1 MNINNNWSDESYKS
15 DDDLNS
21 LLNIKSIKKLS
32 SKNPL
37 ENIKNNLILNIV
49 LGIAICLLYI
59 YVLFY
64 FPIWQV
70 QLTIG
75 ITLVFSIWA
84 IYTAFTE
91 FKKIKT
97 DVSPDNSLLEELKK
111 HHSSLTNWMK
121 TQQLVGIFIYPISAI
136 GGFMLGGT
144 VGSGKNVESF
154 MGKPSILL
162 ILLVVL
168 IVLVPLCHFFAKW
181 MFNYSFG
188 KHLKSIEQ
196 KIYDLENEN

>member
-1 MNINNNWSDESYKS
+1 MNINNKWNNESHHSDE
-15 DDDLNS
+15 DLNA
-21 LLNIKSIKKLS
+21 LLNIKSIKSLS

-37 ENIKNNLILNIV
+37 ENIKSNLIINIV
-49 LGIAICLLYI
+49 LGFAICILYVFI
-59 YVLFY
+59 LFQ

-75 ITLVFSIWA
+75 ITLIFSVWA
-84 IYTAFTE
+84 IYTAFIE
-91 FKKIKT
+91 YKKIKT
-97 DVSPDNSLLEELKK
+97 DVSPDNSLLEELKN

-181 MFNYSFG
+181 MFSYSFG

>member
-1 MNINNNWSDESYKS
+1 MNINNNWSNESHNS
-15 DDDLNS
+15 DKDLNA
-21 LLNIKSIKKLS
+21 LLNIKSIKNLS

-37 ENIKNNLILNIV
+37 ENIKNNLILNIIF
-49 LGIAICLLYI
+49 GIAICLLYFYI
-59 YVLFY
+59 LFY

-75 ITLVFSIWA
+75 ITLIFSIWA
-84 IYTAFTE
+84 IYTAFIE
-91 FKKIKT
+91 FKKIRT
-97 DVSPDNSLLEELKK
+97 DISPDNSLLAELKK

-188 KHLKSIEQ
+188 KHLKSIDQ
-196 KIYDLENEN
+196 KIKDLENGN

>member
-1 MNINNNWSDESYKS
+1 MNINNNWSNESHNS
-15 DDDLNS
+15 DKDLNA
-21 LLNIKSIKKLS
+21 LLNIKSIKNLS

-37 ENIKNNLILNIV
+37 ENIKNNLILNIIF
-49 LGIAICLLYI
+49 GIAICLLYI

-75 ITLVFSIWA
+75 ITLIFSIWA
-84 IYTAFTE
+84 IYTAFIE
-91 FKKIKT
+91 FKKIRT
-97 DVSPDNSLLEELKK
+97 DISPDNSLLAELKK

-188 KHLKSIEQ
+188 KHLKSIDQ
-196 KIYDLENEN
+196 KIKDLENGN

>member
-37 ENIKNNLILNIV
+37 ENIKYNLILNIV
-49 LGIAICLLYI
+49 LGLAICILYVFI
-59 YVLFY
+59 LFH

-154 MGKPSILL
+154 MSKPSILL

-188 KHLKSIEQ
+188 KHLKSINQ
-196 KIYDLENEN
+196 KIKDLESES

>member
-1 MNINNNWSDESYKS
+1 MNINNNWSNESHKS
-15 DDDLNS
+15 DDDLNA
-21 LLNIKSIKKLS
+21 LLNIKSIKNLS

-37 ENIKNNLILNIV
+37 ENIKNNLILNII
-49 LGIAICLLYI
+49 LGLAICVFYVF
-59 YVLFY
+59 VLFY

-70 QLTIG
+70 QLAIG
-75 ITLVFSIWA
+75 ITLIFSIWA
-84 IYTAFTE
+84 IYTAFIE

-97 DVSPDNSLLEELKK
+97 DVSPENSLLAELKK
-111 HHSSLTNWMK
+111 HHHSLTKWMK
-121 TQQLVGIFIYPISAI
+121 TQQMVGIFIYPISAI

-168 IVLVPLCHFFAKW
+168 IILVPLCHFFAKW

-188 KHLKSIEQ
+188 KHLKSIDQ
-196 KIYDLENEN
+196 KIKDLESED